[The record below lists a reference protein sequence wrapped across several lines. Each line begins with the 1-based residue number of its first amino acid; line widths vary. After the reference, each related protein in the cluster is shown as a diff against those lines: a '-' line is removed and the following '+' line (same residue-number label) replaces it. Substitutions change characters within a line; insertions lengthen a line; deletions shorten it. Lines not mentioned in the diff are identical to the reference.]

1 MMSPTLSK
9 KNFTIINR
17 NSEVN
22 VKRAEFEVNLQKAL
36 KQQAPKTA
44 DVFERLPK
52 PLRDAALS
60 QTAPLAPIKWVR
72 ALKKAV
78 PQQKKLL
85 TEFEVA
91 VRAAETHAEATTIGL
106 IDLGARMSNLA
117 QLIERLNG
125 VQDKMVFIEV
135 QTPVPAGMVKTG
147 EALAKEFE
155 RQSGSPL
162 PPEKL
167 VGVRRNMLVNDFLT
181 FADSVRARHELQ
193 RLIGITPAMLAFL
206 EHGKIE
212 MDYHTYGDCK
222 LHPNALVSTYQL
234 REFAERAGRPF
245 EAAVGFLIVGQMIAT
260 RNDMPFHRDTR
271 GCALD
276 FNEDRASLVESIQGM
291 RLDSECAEMLKQKD
305 PEEARVADAM
315 LSALRRMRRSKNV

>member
-1 MMSPTLSK
+1 MTSPKPPK
-9 KNFTIINR
+9 KTFTIINR
-17 NSEVN
+17 NREVN
-22 VKRAEFEVNLQKAL
+22 VKRAELEAHLQKAL
-36 KQQAPKTA
+36 KQRAPKTA
-44 DVFERLPK
+44 EVFERLPK

-60 QTAPLAPIKWVR
+60 QTAPVAPIKWVNI
-72 ALKKAV
+72 LKKAV
-78 PQQKKLL
+78 PEQKKLL
-85 TEFEVA
+85 TEFEVN
-91 VRAAETHAEATTIGL
+91 VRAAETHAAATTIGL

-155 RQSGSPL
+155 RQSGAPL

-167 VGVRRNMLVNDFLT
+167 VGISRNMLVSDFLT

-193 RLIGITPAMLAFL
+193 RLIGITPAMLAFF
-206 EHGKIE
+206 ENGKIE

-222 LHPNALVSTYQL
+222 HHPNALVSTYQL

-245 EAAVGFLIVGQMIAT
+245 EAAVGLLIVGQMIAT
-260 RNDMPFHRDTR
+260 RNDMPFHKDTR
-271 GCALD
+271 GCPLD
-276 FNEDRASLVESIQGM
+276 FNEDRASLIESIQGM
-291 RLDSECAEMLKQKD
+291 RLDTECALALKLKN
-305 PEEARVADAM
+305 PEEARVANDM
-315 LSALRRMRRSKNV
+315 LAALRRMRRSKNA